1 MKSNG
6 AIISG
11 YQGIGKST
19 LVNEHLYVENM
30 FIDLESS
37 NFFIEDS
44 NGEKVREENW
54 YKAYGNLAI
63 SLAEQGYNVFIS
75 SHKVV
80 RDYLSSIA
88 KSRDIKLLL
97 IFPTEELQEP
107 WIRKLLGRY
116 ITTCSEKDYKAYMGA
131 KTYYLD
137 NIKNLREQEGW
148 KKLEIGSMD
157 YDLYS
162 LIYDWRIGEK

>member
-6 AIISG
+6 VIISG

-19 LVNEHLYVENM
+19 LVNERLRVENM

-54 YKAYGNLAI
+54 YKAYGNIAL
-63 SLAEQGYNVFIS
+63 SLAEQGFIVFIS

-80 RDYLSSIA
+80 RDYVEKQA
-88 KSRDIKLLL
+88 KGKAKLLL
-97 IFPTEELQEP
+97 IYPNEELQEP
-107 WIRKLLGRY
+107 WIQKLFHRS
-116 ITTCSEKDYKAYMGA
+116 ITTGLEKDYKAYMGA
-131 KTYYLD
+131 KTFYLD
-137 NIKNLREQEGW
+137 NIKNLREQECW
-148 KKLEIGSMD
+148 NKIEIDKMD

-162 LIYDWRIGEK
+162 MIYDWRIGEK

>member
-1 MKSNG
+1 MG
-6 AIISG
+6 TCGTIISG

-19 LVNEHLYVENM
+19 LVKEHLYVENM

-44 NGEKVREENW
+44 NGEKVRDENW
-54 YKAYGNLAI
+54 YKAYGNIAI

-80 RDYLSSIA
+80 RDYLEKQA
-88 KSRDIKLLL
+88 KGKTKLLL
-97 IFPTEELQEP
+97 IYPKEELQEP
-107 WIRKLLGRY
+107 WIQKLFHRS
-116 ITTCSEKDYKAYMGA
+116 ITTGLEKDYKAYMGA
-131 KTYYLD
+131 KVYYLA

-148 KKLEIGSMD
+148 EKLEIGNMD

-162 LIYDWRIGEK
+162 LIYNWRIGEK